1 MCIRDRSYGALVLIF
16 QDGNLSNLFSFTSTG
31 IIEATAPIVLF
42 CIIFGLSMDY
52 EVFLLTRVKELYDGN
67 QDNTLSVA
75 QGLEKTGSII
85 TSAALLMVIVC
96 GSFAFADIVIV
107 KLLGVGL
114 GVAIAMDAS
123 IIRALIVPAL
133 MRLMGNLNW
142 WAPGW
147 LSVKR
152 RR

>member
-1 MCIRDRSYGALVLIF
+1 MGIKIIRSPL
-16 QDGNLSNLFSFTSTG
+16 
-31 IIEATAPIVLF
+31 
-42 CIIFGLSMDY
+42 
-52 EVFLLTRVKELYDGN
+52 
-67 QDNTLSVA
+67 
-75 QGLEKTGSII
+75 
-85 TSAALLMVIVC
+85 
-96 GSFAFADIVIV
+96 V

-152 RR
+152 HR

>member
-1 MCIRDRSYGALVLIF
+1 M
-16 QDGNLSNLFSFTSTG
+16 
-31 IIEATAPIVLF
+31 
-42 CIIFGLSMDY
+42 
-52 EVFLLTRVKELYDGN
+52 TRVKELYDGN
-67 QDNTLSVA
+67 HDNTLSVA

-147 LSVKR
+147 LTAKR